1 MKKTFDKIV
10 AGIIVWG
17 ICYGTFALL
26 VWGLTSLAH

>member
-10 AGIIVWG
+10 AGIIVWMLG
-17 ICYGTFALL
+17 YSIFALV